1 MVHPSQ
7 GSPYLPCYI
16 LLKPTKVRLRID
28 SLSIYIY
35 IREKRS
41 RDKLEKSRSDNGMLQ
56 SRLDEYTRMT
66 GKLRT
71 ETEMVRQT
79 LEGERDEAKQLYT
92 GAVKEVEEALEKISK
107 LEKLL
112 VSKVLLLLLF
122 SYLNDEFLP

>member
-1 MVHPSQ
+1 
-7 GSPYLPCYI
+7 
-16 LLKPTKVRLRID
+16 
-28 SLSIYIY
+28 
-35 IREKRS
+35 
-41 RDKLEKSRSDNGMLQ
+41 
-56 SRLDEYTRMT
+56 MT

-112 VSKVLLLLLF
+112 VSKVLLLLLLF